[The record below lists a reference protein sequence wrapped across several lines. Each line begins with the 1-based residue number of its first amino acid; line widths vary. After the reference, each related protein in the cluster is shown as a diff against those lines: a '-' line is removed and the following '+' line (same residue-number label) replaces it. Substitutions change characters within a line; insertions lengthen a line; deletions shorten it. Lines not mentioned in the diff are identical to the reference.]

1 METTEL
7 KLLLLQTVDFVLN
20 GSSVCDLTGQE
31 FQKSEESLVDR
42 VTAFYQRQYGGTANS
57 PSLGAVRLDR
67 RSVKDSLGH
76 GIGSRKAAA
85 FAAVHD
91 VIEKG
96 MAFDV
101 QENWKNRGYGTV
113 VIAAPIRIA
122 QEPYVCE
129 VVVKSEREGKAFYLH
144 EVNLTEKIA
153 DTIKTATGA
162 AASAIVAR
170 PTRSILAEKCSA
182 VNLTGD
188 DFRWILSKWNMRKS
202 QRDAGGVV
210 M

>member
-1 METTEL
+1 METTER

-20 GSSVCDLTGQE
+20 GASVCNLTGQE

-42 VTAFYQRQYGGTANS
+42 VASFYQQQYGGVANN
-57 PSLGAVRLDR
+57 PSLGVVRLDR
-67 RSVKDSLGH
+67 RSVKDSIGH

-91 VIEKG
+91 VIERG

-101 QENWKNRGYGTV
+101 QANWKNRGYGTV

-129 VVVKSEREGKAFYLH
+129 VVVKSEDGGNAFYLH

-182 VNLTGD
+182 VNLTD
-188 DFRWILSKWNMRKS
+188 DDLRLILSKWEK
-202 QRDAGGVV
+202 AGG
-210 M
+210 MK